1 MELADLLSER
11 DIQELARPTGEA
23 SGLRGHAYG
32 VDFFGLETRR
42 LFPRTWCAVAYESDV
57 PTMGDA
63 LPVDVAGWPLVLIRG
78 ADQQVRVFHNV
89 CRHRQ
94 MQVVPEP
101 CKARPS
107 LSCPWHGWTYALD
120 GKFIATPRI
129 GGRHQHRHPEF
140 NHTNLDLEIVRSDT
154 WLDMV
159 FVNID
164 RTHHRCMNIWGPCT
178 SS

>member
-23 SGLRGHAYG
+23 SGLPGHAYG
-32 VDFFGLETRR
+32 ADFFGLETRR

-101 CKARPS
+101 CKAPHLSAARGTAGPMLWTASSSPLLASAGATSTGTPS
-107 LSCPWHGWTYALD
+107 STTQISIWKSYEATPGWT
-120 GKFIATPRI
+120 
-129 GGRHQHRHPEF
+129 
-140 NHTNLDLEIVRSDT
+140 
-154 WLDMV
+154 W
-159 FVNID
+159 
-164 RTHHRCMNIWGPCT
+164 